1 MFRRKYFL
9 RCPSFV
15 DSAYQCRVVYP
26 KSSSPLTQAQ
36 CFSVVCQHAS
46 LARVLALFCLG
57 CPSAVARAVSKIVVY
72 SVYCRFWKRLW
83 SHVFEKAVEAGVP
96 SFAKRYS
103 SVCIQVLVFVVRFA
117 SSFHLFPGRIF
128 RRVASSA
135 CACSTTSARLGA
147 SFSKM
152 SPGYSCCFPAIAH
165 AKPKRITAVG
175 VACKLYHGQ
184 LSVLVAGFVCSLLA
198 AAARLGRPRSY
209 STTVQYFF
217 SSAYASK
224 CPVCSCLASE
234 VCAGIANCGQVV
246 KLLSRD
252 VFDAGTSC
260 CRIVFSHL
268 SLLLRSMVVRAVWK
282 YHVPNGSLYLSM

>member
-1 MFRRKYFL
+1 VFARKYLL
-9 RCPSFV
+9 RFPSFIDATCQSCV
-15 DSAYQCRVVYP
+15 RNS
-26 KSSSPLTQAQ
+26 KSSCP
-36 CFSVVCQHAS
+36 FSQTKSFAIERQHACFAS
-46 LARVLALFCLG
+46 VLALLELCR
-57 CPSAVARAVSKIVVY
+57 PSAVFGKVSEVVIDSIYCGFWKWFWSYVFKKSVEAVSPFFANRD
-72 SVYCRFWKRLW
+72 SSF
-83 SHVFEKAVEAGVP
+83 GV
-96 SFAKRYS
+96 
-103 SVCIQVLVFVVRFA
+103 QVLVFVVWVA
-117 SSFHLFPGRIF
+117 SSFHFLPGSVLGSF
-128 RRVASSA
+128 ASTSCSGSVA
-135 CACSTTSARLGA
+135 SARLYA
-147 SFSKM
+147 SFSK
-152 SPGYSCCFPAIAH
+152 CCPVNDGCVSALAP
-165 AKPKRITAVG
+165 AKPTRVSAFRF
-175 VACKLYHGQ
+175 ASELDDRQ
-184 LSVLVAGFVCSLLA
+184 LEVSVSDFICAMLA
-198 AAARLGRPRSY
+198 AAARFGRPRSY